1 MKTPEE
7 QNIKLTRWID
17 GAMNNAERAAFETEM
32 IGDPVLRAEAD
43 DLQQLGGIL
52 RSGLTTE
59 KTVPNADFFNSQIQ
73 ERIAELHRSED
84 RARSKQESAS
94 TWLNWL
100 RTPWAIAGATA
111 VVALGLFFARS
122 KEDIPRTQVLGLYT
136 PNPAVRATS
145 YHSIEADATV
155 LVLDG
160 LDPFPENQDITAMNV
175 DHSETDPQMAATTLY
190 GQDGKILLVMAID
203 SRNQPMFLGKGS
215 IQ

>member
-7 QNIKLTRWID
+7 QNKKLARWID
-17 GAMNNAERAAFETEM
+17 GAMNHAERAAFETEM
-32 IGDPVLRAEAD
+32 TDNPSLRAEAD
-43 DLQQLGGIL
+43 DMQQLGGLL
-52 RSGLTTE
+52 RSSLKTE

-73 ERIAELHRSED
+73 ERIAELHRSEE
-84 RARSKQESAS
+84 RARSRQQGAS

-122 KEDIPRTQVLGLYT
+122 KEDIPQTQVLGLYT

-190 GQDGKILLVMAID
+190 SQDGKILLVMAMD